1 MLCTDWKIK
10 SVLKPWQYVHV
21 FLNAFQPENG
31 LWMSVEK
38 KKQQSQTSAVDH
50 RTQKKKYL
58 IAYSRLT

>member
-38 KKQQSQTSAVDH
+38 KK
-50 RTQKKKYL
+50 
-58 IAYSRLT
+58 